1 MEVGKINHVTIE
13 HTPTDKYFV
22 VLNVEFEP
30 QPRQNNGGC
39 IGIDVGIKEFYTD
52 SNGKS
57 VANPK
62 YLEKTMCKLIREQ
75 RRLSRKQKGSGNR
88 RKQRVKV
95 AWSMKRLP
103 TREMTSYR
111 SSPLC

>member
-62 YLEKTMCKLIREQ
+62 YLEKQCVNSFVNSVGCQENRKALVTAGNSVL
-75 RRLSRKQKGSGNR
+75 RLP
-88 RKQRVKV
+88 
-95 AWSMKRLP
+95 WSMKDYQP
-103 TREMTSYR
+103 EK
-111 SSPLC
+111 